1 MYKKQFQ
8 RVAAGLLCMSLVCV
22 GMPSYQAQA
31 RVSSEEAGHEIAVT
45 QLPGTVVTEKSYDDS
60 FLSVTG
66 YVENGVNDRSAYY
79 EEYVEYNR
87 LLKEK
92 FVAEGGKPEDYV
104 NQNTEDY
111 YVVSNEEEFCD
122 AVASWPKV
130 IELTTDLNLGY
141 KYMEAQNM
149 KTYGVVNAISDYK
162 KNNVPISSP
171 DLIRDG
177 VSEIK
182 LKDRDG
188 LTIFSRNGSTIYHCE
203 IGIVDSN
210 DVVIRNIG
218 IQGLNEWDDF
228 EYNSNGA
235 TPGGHKRYD
244 WDNISI
250 YQSTNIWIDHCTLGI
265 AYDGSVDITDAS
277 TATLSW
283 CRIGEPDER
292 MLQEMQNTMDYM
304 EELYQQGKGHKF
316 YTALRDG
323 GATKDQIMKFSLL
336 NDKVH
341 AFSCSEGYYDKNIYD
356 RITMAYNYYKN
367 SVQRVPQIRSGN
379 AHMFNCWI
387 NSDDYIS
394 ICNEISAARSY
405 ASKQGCST
413 LGLCRANSALGGSTI
428 GTDTCIFEGVINPI
442 ISSEYQGNGEND
454 LGIQEG
460 APNHNLIVNSSTRRY
475 GQTEAYIGSSW
486 DNDGENAF
494 VGGDYWKDKKT
505 INNFIWAKW
514 KDITKDASKAS
525 DTVYYLPEAEAL
537 KLAPGA
543 FYQRYFIGS
552 ENLDYDYQTVPLNE
566 VKTTLNTYGG
576 CGKVELDAED
586 WLRVKQTTDKDVIN
600 VIFDYQTEG
609 VTNAAV
615 YGVTA
620 GTSVKLPGAVEKE
633 GYSFG
638 GWFTKEY
645 ALDEAGELTYTEV
658 PFTAQTPV
666 TGDTYVFAKW
676 NVNRYQLR
684 LELNGGTTTLD
695 TTYTCDYNSLFN
707 LTKLSADAFS
717 KDGNVLEGWYLDEAC
732 TKSVQFV
739 RVTGDTVVYAKW
751 KEAPASSEPAQSQ
764 KPVESSIPDVSEQPE
779 PSTGALPP
787 QQSET
792 PLPEQ
797 SAAPLPEESASPLPQ
812 QSAEPS
818 EAPKPSG
825 IMGDVNGNGSVD
837 LGDAQLVLKAALKIE
852 KLDADQIRLADC
864 NMDQVIDLSDAQI
877 ILKKAL
883 KIIP

>member
-8 RVAAGLLCMSLVCV
+8 RAAAGLLCMSLVCV

-45 QLPGTVVTEKSYDDS
+45 QLPGTVVTEKSYDGS
-60 FLSVTG
+60 FLSITG

-92 FVAEGGKPEDYV
+92 FIAEGGKPEDYV

-111 YVVSNEEEFCD
+111 YVVSNEEEFCE

-141 KYMEAQNM
+141 KYMEAQDM
-149 KTYGVVNAISDYK
+149 KTYGVVNVISDYN

-218 IQGLNEWDDF
+218 IQGMNEWDDF
-228 EYNSNGA
+228 EYNSSG
-235 TPGGHKRYD
+235 TSPGGHKRYD

-250 YQSTNIWIDHCTLGI
+250 YQSKNIWIDHCSLGI

-292 MLQEMQNTMDYM
+292 TLQEMQNTMDYM

-405 ASKQGCST
+405 ASKQGCSV
-413 LGLCRANSALGGSTI
+413 LGLCCANSALGGSTI
-428 GTDTCIFEGVINPI
+428 GTDT
-442 ISSEYQGNGEND
+442 
-454 LGIQEG
+454 
-460 APNHNLIVNSSTRRY
+460 
-475 GQTEAYIGSSW
+475 
-486 DNDGENAF
+486 
-494 VGGDYWKDKKT
+494 
-505 INNFIWAKW
+505 
-514 KDITKDASKAS
+514 
-525 DTVYYLPEAEAL
+525 VYFLPDSEAL
-537 KLAPGA
+537 KLAPGV

-552 ENLDYDYQTVPLNE
+552 ENLDYEYQTVPLNE

-586 WLRVKQTTDKDVIN
+586 WLRVKQTTDKDAIN

-615 YGVTA
+615 YGITA
-620 GTSVKLPGAVEKE
+620 GASVELPGAVEKE

-645 ALDEAGELTYTEV
+645 ALDEAGELIYTEV

-666 TGDTYVFAKW
+666 TGDT
-676 NVNRYQLR
+676 
-684 LELNGGTTTLD
+684 
-695 TTYTCDYNSLFN
+695 
-707 LTKLSADAFS
+707 
-717 KDGNVLEGWYLDEAC
+717 
-732 TKSVQFV
+732 
-739 RVTGDTVVYAKW
+739 VVYAKW
-751 KEAPASSEPAQSQ
+751 KEASASSEPAQSQ

-779 PSTGALPP
+779 PSTGALPSKP
-787 QQSET
+787 S
-792 PLPEQ
+792 
-797 SAAPLPEESASPLPQ
+797 SAPLPEESASPLPQ

-818 EAPKPSG
+818 ESPKPSG
-825 IMGDVNGNGSVD
+825 KMGDVNGDGTVD
-837 LGDAQLVLKAALKIE
+837 LRDAQLVLKAALKLE
-852 KLDADQIRLADC
+852 KLDADQIQLADC
-864 NMDQVIDLSDAQI
+864 NMDQVIDLGDAQI

-883 KIIP
+883 KLLP